1 MYWMLSMAHHSKR
14 ETNRKKA
21 IASVTS
27 IKDNANRNISHSGT
41 CSGLKR
47 KWTPIASDRDIAQLV
62 RIAPRFR
69 SERAWN
75 PASHWAKKAKN
86 RRAKTSRTE
95 GSLARGKST
104 ARRFFAVSPRL
115 VKPVVWF
122 AGAVVNWR
130 SRSIAK
136 SAYIC
141 PPTNSTLCKADATT
155 EQLLHFRS
163 HTVLHKSHK
172 QVNNTNWWRWPTLR
186 NNDTW
191 FPGFNHIPVPESE
204 AEWT

>member
-1 MYWMLSMAHHSKR
+1 MRNVPHSQVKRVGRQKHLMRCVINVLSCQIPCTECYRRRITLKEKQR
-14 ETNRKKA
+14 KA
-21 IASVTS
+21 IPSVTS

-41 CSGLKR
+41 CTGLKR

-86 RRAKTSRTE
+86 RRAKASRTE

-115 VKPVVWF
+115 VKPVV
-122 AGAVVNWR
+122 
-130 SRSIAK
+130 
-136 SAYIC
+136 
-141 PPTNSTLCKADATT
+141 
-155 EQLLHFRS
+155 
-163 HTVLHKSHK
+163 
-172 QVNNTNWWRWPTLR
+172 
-186 NNDTW
+186 
-191 FPGFNHIPVPESE
+191 
-204 AEWT
+204 

>member
-1 MYWMLSMAHHSKR
+1 MLSKAHHSKR

-21 IASVTS
+21 IPSVTS

-41 CSGLKR
+41 CTGLKR

-86 RRAKTSRTE
+86 RRAKASRTE

-115 VKPVVWF
+115 VKPVPVLLLNQPISVPLQIPPSVKQMLRRNSSF
-122 AGAVVNWR
+122 T
-130 SRSIAK
+130 
-136 SAYIC
+136 SARTQSCINC
-141 PPTNSTLCKADATT
+141 TSK
-155 EQLLHFRS
+155 
-163 HTVLHKSHK
+163 
-172 QVNNTNWWRWPTLR
+172 
-186 NNDTW
+186 
-191 FPGFNHIPVPESE
+191 
-204 AEWT
+204 